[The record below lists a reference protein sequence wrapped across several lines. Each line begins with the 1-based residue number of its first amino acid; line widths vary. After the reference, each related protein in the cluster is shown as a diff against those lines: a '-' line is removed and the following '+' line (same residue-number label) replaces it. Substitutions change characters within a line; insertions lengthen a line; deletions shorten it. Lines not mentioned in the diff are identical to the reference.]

1 MHPKLR
7 GSTVQGEGKAEITRR
22 RSLYDSQPED
32 DFGEADL
39 HERWLQ
45 EQADADPA
53 DFAELDSSADSRAEA
68 LERRLMQQIQEHTRE
83 QQQAMEAKVTSL
95 EGTLDI
101 QLNTMQEQQARLEA
115 KMERQAEESNK
126 RLDQLLALVTQQ
138 HQQQPH

>member
-53 DFAELDSSADSRAEA
+53 DFAELDSSADSRAEV
-68 LERRLMQQIQEHTRE
+68 LERRLMQQMQERARE
-83 QQQAMEAKVTSL
+83 QRQAMEA
-95 EGTLDI
+95 
-101 QLNTMQEQQARLEA
+101 MREQQARLEE
-115 KMERQAEESNK
+115 KMERQAKESNK
-126 RLDQLLALVTQQ
+126 RLDRLITMVSVMQAQKVQAD
-138 HQQQPH
+138 